1 MERDLL
7 FFSFSVNFEITDTSK
22 DGRPLV
28 KVFIPDSMP
37 EATIQYDTEAMVIH
51 VRDPSLGWVARIL
64 FIRDLPYAPHVYQV
78 QNNQE
83 TRLRHTAL
91 E

>member
-1 MERDLL
+1 M
-7 FFSFSVNFEITDTSK
+7 NYEITDISK

-37 EATIQYDTEAMVIH
+37 QATVQYDEQSMVIH
-51 VRDPSLGWVARIL
+51 VKDPSLGWIARIV
-64 FIRDLPYAPHVYQV
+64 FIRDLPFEPHVYQV
-78 QNNQE
+78 KNNRE
-83 TRLRHTAL
+83 TRVGHTAL

>member
-1 MERDLL
+1 M
-7 FFSFSVNFEITDTSK
+7 NYEITDISK

-37 EATIQYDTEAMVIH
+37 HATVKYDQESMVIH
-51 VRDPSLGWVARIL
+51 VKDPSLGWVARIV
-64 FIRDLPYAPHVYQV
+64 FIRDLPFGPHVYQV
-78 QNNQE
+78 KNTGE
-83 TRLRHTAL
+83 TRVWHTAL